1 MSIIEQA
8 YKRLEELT
16 RAGISTSANA
26 SADVSNSEP
35 PVRRVRSSTPANTAA
50 VPPAGA
56 PIVEML
62 RHRSGHEG
70 GRAPVETAKRVS
82 RSVELD
88 LTQLSEQ
95 GYLTSPLSDRR
106 LVDEFRNITSQVLRN
121 SQLVAEKGGR
131 RGNIVLVTSSV
142 PGEGKTFVS
151 LNLALSVAMHL
162 DHSALLVDAD
172 VLRPS
177 MLERVGLGPQPG
189 LIDLLTG
196 NDLLPPD
203 VLLRTNL
210 AKFSMLPT
218 GTAVDKGA
226 ELLSSAAMDNLL
238 SDLSE
243 RYHDRIIVLDS
254 PPLLVSTVS
263 RSLAARVG
271 QVLMVVAAEQTKRTA
286 VSQGFAALE
295 SCPVVSVVLNKSQ
308 LSTHTGDYGH
318 YDQYR

>member
-8 YKRLEELT
+8 YKRLEELS
-16 RAGISTSANA
+16 RAGISVPVDGLT
-26 SADVSNSEP
+26 DVPNSDP
-35 PVRRVRSSTPANTAA
+35 RGRRLQSST
-50 VPPAGA
+50 VPDLAPLPPSGA
-56 PIVEML
+56 PIVDML
-62 RHRSGHEG
+62 RHRASHENA
-70 GRAPVETAKRVS
+70 RAPSETAKRVS
-82 RSVELD
+82 RAVELD
-88 LTQLSEQ
+88 LTHLSEQ

-121 SQLVAEKGGR
+121 SQIVAEKGMR

-189 LIDLLTG
+189 LIDLLTRE
-196 NDLLPPD
+196 DVQPPD

-210 AKFSMLPT
+210 PKFSMLST
-218 GTAVDKGA
+218 GTGVDRGA
-226 ELLSSAAMDNLL
+226 ELLSSAAMDSLL
-238 SDLSE
+238 SDLAE
-243 RYHDRIIVLDS
+243 RYHDRVIVVDS

-295 SCPVVSVVLNKSQ
+295 SCPMVSVVLNKSR
-308 LSTHTGDYGH
+308 LSTRTGEYGY